1 MAVIQIICP
10 IICSFFRNLLTLH
23 CQKMGNRARRERYIL
38 SGQMDCIRKCN
49 NNCKIV

>member
-23 CQKMGNRARRERYIL
+23 CQKIGIGHNVNGTSCQNKWIA
-38 SGQMDCIRKCN
+38 
-49 NNCKIV
+49 